1 MKRPC
6 LICVV
11 AALCA
16 AGSAMAEMKQGTADL
31 KSAGP
36 IAFGPA
42 GVLFLGDPQ
51 AAAVFAV
58 EINDR
63 TPAGDGKVSV
73 AKVDGRIAGLLG
85 TKPDEVRVADM
96 AVNPASGNVYFS
108 VARGRGPDAPAVVL
122 KLDRKGELTEVPL
135 KDVKYDKAVLANAA
149 DGKARA
155 DSITGMAFVNGKLIV
170 AGLSTEEFN
179 STLRS
184 IPFPFEADTKG
195 TGVKI
200 YHGAHGK
207 HETWS
212 PIRTFTSYEIGG
224 DAHLLAAYQCTPLVR
239 IPVSTLKPGEKVTGT
254 TVAELGNMNRPLDM
268 FVYTKG
274 GKDYLLMSN
283 TARGVM
289 KVDLEKVG
297 SVEAIASP
305 VARNGTAGLPYETV
319 KDLKNV
325 MQLAKL
331 DAGHALVLVKGEGGT
346 HDLETIELP

>member
-16 AGSAMAEMKQGTADL
+16 AASAFAEMKQGTADL

-36 IAFGPA
+36 IAFGP
-42 GVLFLGDPQ
+42 GVLFIGDPQ
-51 AAAVFAV
+51 AATVFAV

-63 TPAGDGKVSV
+63 APTGDGKVSA
-73 AKVDGRIAGLLG
+73 AKIDGRIAGLLG
-85 TKPDEVRVADM
+85 TKPDEVHIADM
-96 AVNPASGNVYFS
+96 AVNPTSGNVYFCA
-108 VARGRGPDAPAVVL
+108 ARGRGPTAPPIVL

-135 KDVKYDKAVLANAA
+135 KDVKYDKAALSNAA
-149 DGKARA
+149 DGKNRMN
-155 DSITGMAFVNGKLIV
+155 SITGMAFANGKLYV

-179 STLRS
+179 STLRT
-184 IPFPFEADTKG
+184 IPFPFQADTKG

-207 HETWS
+207 FETSS
-212 PIRTFTSYEIGG
+212 PIRTFTTYEIAG

-254 TVAELGNMNRPLDM
+254 TIAELGNGNKPLDM
-268 FVYTKG
+268 FVYAKG

-283 TARGVM
+283 TRRGVM
-289 KVDLEKVG
+289 KVELEKAG
-297 SVEAIASP
+297 SVEGITTP
-305 VARNGTAGLPYETV
+305 IRGGGTAGLPYESV
-319 KDLKNV
+319 KGLKDV

-331 DAGHALVLVKGEGGT
+331 DAGHALVLVKGEDGT